1 MEPIDKQNI
10 EAWFL
15 DYFEGRLDPENKA
28 RLMDFLKQNPDLLD
42 KFLHDSQWMGSDS
55 IVAPP
60 LTKKFTGI
68 SFRTYDE
75 RDYLFP
81 TFHFDS
87 CDYSFNKPE
96 CTPSDLKSEILTKIY
111 KNNKTDWENAC
122 IAYLEGDLSKTER
135 KEFEEMLTVFPELN
149 KDLSLFRKAFFIPEK
164 VVFPGKN
171 QLKKKR
177 QGIKVFWSGVG
188 LTAAAA
194 TIALLLMT
202 GPQEPSPSTDEQ
214 IREITSV
221 VPGQTPM
228 DNFNPEIGI
237 PQKSPV
243 ASSSKTTLTAKLPTQ
258 SRNAESLS
266 TLPPRSTQ
274 QIELADKSQVEI
286 EPINRIYTA
295 IYANMMERWQAES
308 MKENK
313 SLASALLKPV
323 KALFGK
329 AEESL
334 PGHDPVSLWTLAE
347 FTLKTF
353 NTITDSDIELK
364 ALRDEE
370 GRLKA
375 LAFGNENFKIAHLKK
390 NYSAESE
397 NQKRTSEKTQNTQEI
412 TE

>member
-1 MEPIDKQNI
+1 
-10 EAWFL
+10 
-15 DYFEGRLDPENKA
+15 
-28 RLMDFLKQNPDLLD
+28 
-42 KFLHDSQWMGSDS
+42 
-55 IVAPP
+55 
-60 LTKKFTGI
+60 
-68 SFRTYDE
+68 
-75 RDYLFP
+75 
-81 TFHFDS
+81 
-87 CDYSFNKPE
+87 
-96 CTPSDLKSEILTKIY
+96 
-111 KNNKTDWENAC
+111 
-122 IAYLEGDLSKTER
+122 
-135 KEFEEMLTVFPELN
+135 
-149 KDLSLFRKAFFIPEK
+149 
-164 VVFPGKN
+164 
-171 QLKKKR
+171 
-177 QGIKVFWSGVG
+177 
-188 LTAAAA
+188 
-194 TIALLLMT
+194 MT
-202 GPQEPSPSTDEQ
+202 GPQEPSPRTDKQ
-214 IREITSV
+214 IQEITSV
-221 VPGQTPM
+221 VPEHTPT
-228 DNFNPEIGI
+228 DNFKPEIGI

-243 ASSSKTTLTAKLPTQ
+243 ASSNKATLTANLPTQ

-266 TLPPRSTQ
+266 TLRPRSTQ

-334 PGHDPVSLWTLAE
+334 PGHEPVSLWTLAE

-370 GRLKA
+370 GQLKA